1 MIRMRLLHVIL
12 YIKQID
18 LLDECLIVFEMKLNA
33 TMLRDSL

>member
-12 YIKQID
+12 YIKQIV
-18 LLDECLIVFEMKLNA
+18 LLDECLIVIEMKLNA